1 MKLPN
6 KPRSSS
12 TSLLLSLGSNF
23 SVSAAALSTIEPSPT
38 RDFNPTNLQNSPAHL
53 PEANTKISRK
63 FWSPNLPN
71 LNGKSE
77 SNVTS
82 SPVRFDAKER
92 LKRYSVMLR
101 ECASKGDV
109 KEGKAIHG
117 NLITSGVELDSHL
130 WVSLINFYAKCRS
143 RFFARKVLAEMPQ
156 RDVVSWTALIS
167 GFVNEGCGSESV
179 SLYCEM
185 RKENVR
191 ANEFA
196 LATALKACSM
206 CLNLEF
212 GKQVHV
218 EAIKAGL
225 LLDLFVGS
233 ALVDLYARCGEMEL
247 AERLFFGMPEKNGV
261 SWNAL
266 LNGYAQLG
274 DGKKVLK
281 LFCKMKEC
289 ETKFSKFT
297 LSTVLKGCANTGSL
311 REGKVLHALALRS
324 GCEIDEFLGCSLVD
338 MYSKCGTVYD
348 ALKVFT
354 KIRNPD
360 VVAWSAMITG
370 LDQQGHGQEAAELFH
385 LMRRKGVR
393 PNQFTLSSLVSTA
406 TNMGDLRYGQSIHGC
421 ICKYGFES
429 DNLVSNP
436 LIMMYMKSRCVED
449 GNKVFEAMTNPDLVS
464 WNALLSGFYDSQ
476 TCGRG
481 PRIFYQMLL
490 EGFKPNMFTFISV
503 LRSCSS
509 LLDPEFGKQVHAHII
524 KNSSDGDDFVGTALV
539 DMYAKARC
547 LEDAGV
553 AFDRLVNRDIF
564 SWTVIISGYA
574 QTDQAEKAVK
584 YFRQMQREGIKP
596 NEYTLASCLSG
607 CSHMATLENGRQL
620 HAVAVKAGHFGDI
633 FVGSA
638 LVDLYGKCGCME
650 HAEAIFKGLISRDI
664 VSWNTIIS
672 GYSQHGQGEKALEAF
687 RMMLS
692 EGIMPDE
699 ATFIGVLSACSFMGL
714 VEEGKKRFDSM
725 SKIYGINPS
734 IEHYACMVDILGR
747 AGKFNE
753 VKIFIEEMNLTP
765 YSLIWETVL
774 GACKLHGNVD
784 FGEKAA
790 KKLFEMEPM
799 MDSSYILLSNIFAS
813 KGRWD
818 DVRNIR
824 ALMTL
829 RGIKKEPGCSW
840 VEVDG
845 QVHVFLSQDGSH
857 PKIREIYAK
866 LDKLGQ
872 SLMSIG
878 YVPKTEVVLHN
889 VSNKEKMEHL
899 YYHSERLALSF
910 ALLSTNAVKPIRIFK
925 NLRICEDC
933 HDFMKLISD
942 ITNQEIVVRDIRRFH
957 HFKRGTCSCQD
968 RW

>member
-1 MKLPN
+1 MARLVTLRRALLVPEGLRRVVLGTYSQTRNFATKGKRKSKSDGSESGEENTSKKDLALQQALDQITSQFG
-6 KPRSSS
+6 KGSIMWFGRSEAPKNVPVVSTGSFALDIALGCGGFPKGRVVEIFGPEASGKTTLALHVIAEAQKQGGYCIFMDAEHALDSS
-12 TSLLLSLGSNF
+12 LAKAIGVNTENLLLSQPDCGEQALSLVDTLIRSGSVDVVVVD
-23 SVSAAALSTIEPSPT
+23 SVSKVAALVPKSELDGEMGDAHMAMQARLMSQALRKLSHSLSQSQTVLIFINQVRAKLSTFGFGGPTEVTCGGNALKFYASVRLNIRRVGFIKKGEEEFAWDGDSVLEWLGRSYPTSPVQVQLRCCFLLGQIFPFPAAALSTIEPSPT
-38 RDFNPTNLQNSPAHL
+38 RDCNPTNPQNSPAHL

-71 LNGKSE
+71 LNDKSE

-143 RFFARKVLAEMPQ
+143 RLFARKVLAEMPQ

-167 GFVNEGCGSESV
+167 GFVNEGCGSEGV

-360 VVAWSAMITG
+360 VVAWSAMIT
-370 LDQQGHGQEAAELFH
+370 A
-385 LMRRKGVR
+385 
-393 PNQFTLSSLVSTA
+393 
-406 TNMGDLRYGQSIHGC
+406 
-421 ICKYGFES
+421 
-429 DNLVSNP
+429 
-436 LIMMYMKSRCVED
+436 
-449 GNKVFEAMTNPDLVS
+449 
-464 WNALLSGFYDSQ
+464 
-476 TCGRG
+476 
-481 PRIFYQMLL
+481 
-490 EGFKPNMFTFISV
+490 
-503 LRSCSS
+503 
-509 LLDPEFGKQVHAHII
+509 
-524 KNSSDGDDFVGTALV
+524 
-539 DMYAKARC
+539 
-547 LEDAGV
+547 
-553 AFDRLVNRDIF
+553 
-564 SWTVIISGYA
+564 
-574 QTDQAEKAVK
+574 
-584 YFRQMQREGIKP
+584 
-596 NEYTLASCLSG
+596 
-607 CSHMATLENGRQL
+607 
-620 HAVAVKAGHFGDI
+620 
-633 FVGSA
+633 
-638 LVDLYGKCGCME
+638 
-650 HAEAIFKGLISRDI
+650 LIS
-664 VSWNTIIS
+664 
-672 GYSQHGQGEKALEAF
+672 KAMA
-687 RMMLS
+687 
-692 EGIMPDE
+692 
-699 ATFIGVLSACSFMGL
+699 
-714 VEEGKKRFDSM
+714 KKRLS
-725 SKIYGINPS
+725 Y
-734 IEHYACMVDILGR
+734 
-747 AGKFNE
+747 
-753 VKIFIEEMNLTP
+753 FI
-765 YSLIWETVL
+765 
-774 GACKLHGNVD
+774 
-784 FGEKAA
+784 
-790 KKLFEMEPM
+790 
-799 MDSSYILLSNIFAS
+799 
-813 KGRWD
+813 
-818 DVRNIR
+818 
-824 ALMTL
+824 
-829 RGIKKEPGCSW
+829 
-840 VEVDG
+840 
-845 QVHVFLSQDGSH
+845 
-857 PKIREIYAK
+857 
-866 LDKLGQ
+866 
-872 SLMSIG
+872 
-878 YVPKTEVVLHN
+878 
-889 VSNKEKMEHL
+889 
-899 YYHSERLALSF
+899 
-910 ALLSTNAVKPIRIFK
+910 
-925 NLRICEDC
+925 
-933 HDFMKLISD
+933 
-942 ITNQEIVVRDIRRFH
+942 
-957 HFKRGTCSCQD
+957 
-968 RW
+968 